1 LGRSFGLYR
10 SSTQRFYVCS
20 AAPFGWS
27 FSSKEEIALQISTP
41 QTFCNKGSIVSAC
54 IVAAALIS
62 AGLVLRGVVLYPR
75 TDDAEVTA
83 NFIGIAPVVDGPVVQ
98 LPIHD
103 NDFVRKGD
111 LLYKIDDRP
120 YLYALQNA
128 LAAQAELEG
137 EIVNE
142 SRRISSQVNS
152 VDVANAGEQ
161 SALANETRAAHEIEI
176 AESTI
181 TRSEA
186 AIKQAQADESYAI
199 GNFHRVE
206 PLLAKGFVTEDDVH
220 KARSWADAK
229 TAEVDQAQSQLQLA
243 KASLLAASAQ
253 KQQATAQISQSRAQV
268 KESSHSVLVL
278 APLLAQ
284 RESRAAAIRLARYN
298 YEQCNVVAPFDA
310 RVTNLTISE
319 GQYAKVG
326 QQLFTLIDNRHWWVL
341 ANFRETQI
349 SHTRPGTPVDVF
361 LVSDATAKF
370 QGVVESA
377 SFGVTP
383 DPDVVGKF
391 SEGLPQVQ
399 RTLNWVRL
407 ASRYPVRVKIIDPP
421 PGLLRVGQVAVVV
434 MRPAPRDR

>member
-1 LGRSFGLYR
+1 LRTSSGLYQ
-10 SSTQRFYVCS
+10 SSTQRFYVYS
-20 AAPFGWS
+20 VARFGWS
-27 FSSKEEIALQISTP
+27 FSRKEEIALQILVP
-41 QTFCNKGSIVSAC
+41 PTFRRKGSIVSAC
-54 IVAAALIS
+54 IVIAALIS
-62 AGLVLRGVVLYPR
+62 AGLVLHGVVLYPR

-83 NFIGIAPVVDGPVVQ
+83 NFIGMAPVVEGPVVE
-98 LPIHD
+98 LPIQD
-103 NDFVRKGD
+103 NDFVKKGE

-137 EIVNE
+137 EIENE

-152 VDVANAGEQ
+152 VDVANAGEL
-161 SALANETRAAHEIEI
+161 SALANETRATDEIQVAEATIAH
-176 AESTI
+176 
-181 TRSEA
+181 SEA

-220 KARSWADAK
+220 RARTSADAK

-253 KQQATAQISQSRAQV
+253 KQQATAQISQSRAQI
-268 KESSHSVLVL
+268 KESAHSVLVL
-278 APLLAQ
+278 APLLA
-284 RESRAAAIRLARYN
+284 RRDSRAAAARLARYN

-326 QQLFTLIDNRHWWVL
+326 QRLFTLIDNRRWWVL
-341 ANFRETQI
+341 ANFRETQL

-361 LVSDATAKF
+361 LVSDATVKF
-370 QGVVESA
+370 HGVVESA

-391 SEGLPQVQ
+391 SEGLPDVQ

-421 PGLLRVGQVAVVV
+421 PATLRVGQVAVVV
-434 MRPAPRDR
+434 MRPPHRDR

>member
-1 LGRSFGLYR
+1 MSFGLYR
-10 SSTQRFYVCS
+10 SSTQRFYVYS
-20 AAPFGWS
+20 VALFGWS
-27 FSSKEEIALQISTP
+27 FSSREEIALQISIP
-41 QTFCNKGSIVSAC
+41 PTFRRKGSIVSAC
-54 IVAAALIS
+54 IVIAALIS
-62 AGLVLRGVVLYPR
+62 AGLVLHGVVLYPR

-83 NFIGIAPVVDGPVVQ
+83 NFIGMAPVVEGPVVE
-98 LPIHD
+98 LPIND
-103 NDFVRKGD
+103 NDFVKKGD

-137 EIVNE
+137 EIENE

-161 SALANETRAAHEIEI
+161 SALANETRAADEIQVAEATI
-176 AESTI
+176 A
-181 TRSEA
+181 RSEA

-220 KARSWADAK
+220 RARTSADAK
-229 TAEVDQAQSQLQLA
+229 TAEVNQAQSQLQLA

-253 KQQATAQISQSRAQV
+253 KQQATAQISQSRAQI
-268 KESSHSVLVL
+268 KQSAHSVLVL

-284 RESRAAAIRLARYN
+284 RDSRAAAARLARYN
-298 YEQCNVVAPFDA
+298 YEQCSVVAPFDA

-326 QQLFTLIDNRHWWVL
+326 RQLFTLIDNRHWWVL

-361 LVSDATAKF
+361 LVSDATAKLH
-370 QGVVESA
+370 GVVESA

-391 SEGLPQVQ
+391 SEGLPDVQ

-421 PGLLRVGQVAVVV
+421 PETLRVGQVAVVV
-434 MRPAPRDR
+434 MRPRRRDR

>member
-1 LGRSFGLYR
+1 LR
-10 SSTQRFYVCS
+10 
-20 AAPFGWS
+20 
-27 FSSKEEIALQISTP
+27 ISIP
-41 QTFCNKGSIVSAC
+41 QTYRRKGSIVSAC
-54 IVAAALIS
+54 IVVVALIS
-62 AGLVLRGVVLYPR
+62 AVLVLHGVVLYPR

-83 NFIGIAPVVDGPVVQ
+83 NFIGMAPVVEGPVVQ

-103 NDFVRKGD
+103 NDFVKKGD

-120 YLYALQNA
+120 YLYALQSA

-137 EIVNE
+137 EIENE

-161 SALANETRAAHEIEI
+161 SAVANETRAAREIEVAEAAI
-176 AESTI
+176 A
-181 TRSEA
+181 RSEA

-220 KARSWADAK
+220 KARTTADAK

-253 KQQATAQISQSRAQV
+253 KQQATAQISQSQAQV
-268 KESSHSVLVL
+268 KESAHSVLVL

-319 GQYAKVG
+319 GQYVKVG
-326 QQLFTLIDNRHWWVL
+326 EQLFTLIDNRHWWVL
-341 ANFRETQI
+341 ANFRETQL

-361 LVSDATAKF
+361 LVSDATVKF
-370 QGVVESA
+370 RGIVESA
-377 SFGVTP
+377 SFGVIP
-383 DPDVVGKF
+383 DPDVVGKV
-391 SEGLPQVQ
+391 SEGLPDVQ

-421 PGLLRVGQVAVVV
+421 PATLRVGQVAFVV
-434 MRPAPRDR
+434 MRPARRDR